1 MSTGLTTDSTM
12 LSAPRSIEGNVI
24 LKRKSLYVKRY
35 AKVENNIFLYKK
47 EKSNTKIQL
56 ICYRRF

>member
-1 MSTGLTTDSTM
+1 MSTATPFDTLLT
-12 LSAPRSIEGNVI
+12 APKSIEGNVI

-47 EKSNTKIQL
+47 EKSK
-56 ICYRRF
+56 